1 MEYEALDLDPT
12 YLPALILSN
21 NELYI
26 VLHSRNNK
34 FKCKYHF
41 QGTTEL
47 SWTNVVE
54 NEQPRM

>member
-47 SWTNVVE
+47 S
-54 NEQPRM
+54 